1 MLNKNI
7 EENNKFIIGNYSR
20 YPISIIRGEG
30 SYVYDSNNKKYLDFI
45 SGIAVNNL
53 GHSNKGIKKAIIEQL
68 DKLVHISNLF
78 LIPSQ
83 IKLAKSLTSNLPRYK
98 VFFCNSGTEANEAAF
113 KLARKWGIFNNKR
126 TIISVTGGFH
136 GRTFGSLSATT
147 PKKYKEGFYPLVP
160 GFKTAKFNDINS
172 IKSIIKEDKK
182 ILAVIIEPIQGEA
195 GVKISNKKYL
205 QELFKICK
213 KNKIL
218 LIADEVQVGIGR
230 TGKLF
235 GFENYDI
242 KPDIITLAKAL
253 GGGIPCGAIIANPD
267 ISDFLTPGSHGTT
280 MGGNPLAMASGLSML
295 NQIKKPSFLINVNK
309 KGKLFLDKLKELSNS
324 DLIKEV
330 RGKGLILAIEF
341 YEEKKAKLFT
351 NKCIKNGLLVLIT
364 EKYSVRILP
373 PLNVK
378 NNEIIESIKIMKLVL
393 EQINE

>member
-53 GHSNKGIKKAIIEQL
+53 GHSNEGIKKAIIEQL

-113 KLARKWGIFNNKR
+113 KLARKWGIFNNKK

-195 GVKISNKKYL
+195 GVKISDKKYL

-309 KGKLFLDKLKELSNS
+309 KGKLFLDKLKKLSNS

-364 EKYSVRILP
+364 EKYNVRILP

>member
-195 GVKISNKKYL
+195 GVKISDKKYL

-295 NQIKKPSFLINVNK
+295 NQIKKPSFLINVRK
-309 KGKLFLDKLKELSNS
+309 KGELFLNELKKLSSS

-364 EKYSVRILP
+364 EKYNVRILP

>member
-113 KLARKWGIFNNKR
+113 KLARKWGIFNNKK

-195 GVKISNKKYL
+195 GVKISDKKYL

-295 NQIKKPSFLINVNK
+295 NQIKKPSFLNNVNK
-309 KGKLFLDKLKELSNS
+309 KGELFLDKLKKLSSS

-341 YEEKKAKLFT
+341 YEEKKARLFV

-364 EKYSVRILP
+364 EKYNVRILP

>member
-113 KLARKWGIFNNKR
+113 KLARKWGIFNNKK

-195 GVKISNKKYL
+195 GVKISDKKYL

-309 KGKLFLDKLKELSNS
+309 KGELFLDKLKKLSSS

-341 YEEKKAKLFT
+341 YEEKKARLFA

-364 EKYSVRILP
+364 EKYNVRILP

>member
-53 GHSNKGIKKAIIEQL
+53 GHSNEGIKKAIIEQL

-113 KLARKWGIFNNKR
+113 KLARKWGIFNNKK

-195 GVKISNKKYL
+195 GVKISDKKYL

-309 KGKLFLDKLKELSNS
+309 KGELFLDKLKKLSSS

>member
-1 MLNKNI
+1 LLNKNI

-53 GHSNKGIKKAIIEQL
+53 GHSNEGIKKAIIEQL

-113 KLARKWGIFNNKR
+113 KLARKWGIFNNKK

-195 GVKISNKKYL
+195 GVKISDKKYL

-309 KGKLFLDKLKELSNS
+309 KGELFLDKLKKLSSS

-341 YEEKKAKLFT
+341 YEEKKARLFV

-364 EKYSVRILP
+364 EKYNVRILP

>member
-53 GHSNKGIKKAIIEQL
+53 GHSNEGIKKAIIEQL

-195 GVKISNKKYL
+195 GVKISDKKYL

-309 KGKLFLDKLKELSNS
+309 KGELFLDKLKKLSSS

-341 YEEKKAKLFT
+341 YEEKKARLFA

-364 EKYSVRILP
+364 EKYNVRILP

>member
-1 MLNKNI
+1 MLKKNI

-30 SYVYDSNNKKYLDFI
+30 SYVYDSNNKKYLDFV

-53 GHSNKGIKKAIIEQL
+53 GHNNKGIKKAIIDQL
-68 DKLVHISNLF
+68 NRLVHISNLF

-113 KLARKWGIFNNKR
+113 KLARKLGIFNNKK

-160 GFKTAKFNDINS
+160 GFKTAKFNDIES
-172 IKSIIKEDKK
+172 IKSIIKKDKK

-195 GVKISNKKYL
+195 GVKITDKKYL

-235 GFENYDI
+235 GFENYDVR
-242 KPDIITLAKAL
+242 PDIITLAKAL
-253 GGGIPCGAIIANPD
+253 GGGIPCGAIIANPE

-295 NQIKKPSFLINVNK
+295 NQIKKPSFLNTVSK
-309 KGKLFLDKLKELSNS
+309 KGKLFLNKLKNLASS

-341 YEEKKAKLFT
+341 YEQKKAKLFT

-364 EKYSVRILP
+364 EKYNVRILP

-378 NNEIIESIKIMKLVL
+378 NNEIIESVKIMKFVL

>member
-113 KLARKWGIFNNKR
+113 KLARKWGIFNNKK

-172 IKSIIKEDKK
+172 IKSIIKQDKK

-195 GVKISNKKYL
+195 GVKISDKKYL

-295 NQIKKPSFLINVNK
+295 NQIKKPSFLNNVNK
-309 KGKLFLDKLKELSNS
+309 KGELFLDKLKKLSSS

-341 YEEKKAKLFT
+341 YEEKKARLFV

-364 EKYSVRILP
+364 EKYNVRILP

>member
-195 GVKISNKKYL
+195 GVKISDKKYL

-309 KGKLFLDKLKELSNS
+309 KGELFLDKLKKLSNS

-341 YEEKKAKLFT
+341 YEEKKAKLFA

-364 EKYSVRILP
+364 EKYNVRILP

-378 NNEIIESIKIMKLVL
+378 NNEIIESIKIMKFVL

>member
-160 GFKTAKFNDINS
+160 GFKTAKFNDIKS

-195 GVKISNKKYL
+195 GVKISDKKYL

-295 NQIKKPSFLINVNK
+295 NQIKKPSFLINVRK
-309 KGKLFLDKLKELSNS
+309 KGELFLNELKKLSSS

-364 EKYSVRILP
+364 EKYNVRILP

-378 NNEIIESIKIMKLVL
+378 NNEITESIKIMKLVL

>member
-1 MLNKNI
+1 LLKKNI

-30 SYVYDSNNKKYLDFI
+30 SYVYDSNNKKYLDFV

-53 GHSNKGIKKAIIEQL
+53 GHNNKGIKKAIIDQL

-113 KLARKWGIFNNKR
+113 KLARKWGIFNNKK

-160 GFKTAKFNDINS
+160 GFKTAKFNDIES
-172 IKSIIKEDKK
+172 IKSIIKKDKK

-195 GVKISNKKYL
+195 GVKITDKKYL
-205 QELFKICK
+205 QDLFKICK

-235 GFENYDI
+235 GFENYDVR
-242 KPDIITLAKAL
+242 PDIITLAKAL
-253 GGGIPCGAIIANPD
+253 GGGIPCGAIIANPE

-295 NQIKKPSFLINVNK
+295 NQIKKPSFLNTVSK
-309 KGKLFLDKLKELSNS
+309 KGKLFLNKLKNLASS

-341 YEEKKAKLFT
+341 YEQKKAKLFT

-364 EKYSVRILP
+364 EKYNVRILP

-378 NNEIIESIKIMKLVL
+378 NNEIIESVKIMKFVL
-393 EQINE
+393 EQMNE

>member
-113 KLARKWGIFNNKR
+113 KLARKWGIFNNKK

-160 GFKTAKFNDINS
+160 GFKTAKFNDIKS

-195 GVKISNKKYL
+195 GVKISDKKYL

-242 KPDIITLAKAL
+242 RPDIITLAKAL

-295 NQIKKPSFLINVNK
+295 NQIKKPSFLINVRK
-309 KGKLFLDKLKELSNS
+309 KGELFLNELKKLSSS

-364 EKYSVRILP
+364 EKYNVRILP

-378 NNEIIESIKIMKLVL
+378 NNEITESIKIMKLVL

>member
-1 MLNKNI
+1 MLKKNI

-30 SYVYDSNNKKYLDFI
+30 SYVYDSNNKKYLDFV

-53 GHSNKGIKKAIIEQL
+53 GHNNKGIKKAIIDQL

-113 KLARKWGIFNNKR
+113 KLARKWGIFNNKK

-160 GFKTAKFNDINS
+160 GFKTAKFNDIES
-172 IKSIIKEDKK
+172 IKSIIKKDKK

-195 GVKISNKKYL
+195 GVKITDKKYL

-235 GFENYDI
+235 GFENYDVR
-242 KPDIITLAKAL
+242 PDIITLAKAL
-253 GGGIPCGAIIANPD
+253 GGGIPCGAIIANPE

-295 NQIKKPSFLINVNK
+295 NQIKKPSFLNTVSK
-309 KGKLFLDKLKELSNS
+309 KGKLFLNKLKNLASS

-341 YEEKKAKLFT
+341 YEQKKAKLFT

-364 EKYSVRILP
+364 EKYNVRILP

-378 NNEIIESIKIMKLVL
+378 NNEIIESVKIMKFVL
-393 EQINE
+393 EQMNE

>member
-53 GHSNKGIKKAIIEQL
+53 GHSNEGIKKAIIEQL

-113 KLARKWGIFNNKR
+113 KLARKWGIFNNKK

-195 GVKISNKKYL
+195 GVKISDKKYL

-309 KGKLFLDKLKELSNS
+309 KGELFLDKLKKLSSS

-341 YEEKKAKLFT
+341 YEEKKAKLFA

-364 EKYSVRILP
+364 EKYNVRILP

>member
-1 MLNKNI
+1 MLKKNI

-30 SYVYDSNNKKYLDFI
+30 SYVYDSNNKKYLDFV

-53 GHSNKGIKKAIIEQL
+53 GHNNKGIKKAIIDQL

-113 KLARKWGIFNNKR
+113 KLARKWGIFNNKK

-160 GFKTAKFNDINS
+160 GFKTAKFNDIES
-172 IKSIIKEDKK
+172 IKSIIKKDKK

-195 GVKISNKKYL
+195 GVKITDKKYL
-205 QELFKICK
+205 QDLFKICK

-235 GFENYDI
+235 GFENYDVR
-242 KPDIITLAKAL
+242 PDIITLAKAL
-253 GGGIPCGAIIANPD
+253 GGGIPCGAIIANPE

-295 NQIKKPSFLINVNK
+295 NQIKKPSFLNTVSK
-309 KGKLFLDKLKELSNS
+309 KGKLFLNKLKNLASS

-341 YEEKKAKLFT
+341 YEQKKAKLFT

-364 EKYSVRILP
+364 EKYNVRILP

-378 NNEIIESIKIMKLVL
+378 NNEIIESVKIMKSVL
-393 EQINE
+393 EQMNE

>member
-53 GHSNKGIKKAIIEQL
+53 GHSNEGIKKAIIEQL

-113 KLARKWGIFNNKR
+113 KLARKWGIFNNKK

-172 IKSIIKEDKK
+172 IKSIIKQDKK

-195 GVKISNKKYL
+195 GVKISDKKYL

-295 NQIKKPSFLINVNK
+295 NQIKKPSFLNNVNK
-309 KGKLFLDKLKELSNS
+309 KGELFLDKLKKLSSS

-341 YEEKKAKLFT
+341 YEEKKARLFA

-364 EKYSVRILP
+364 EKYNVRILP

>member
-195 GVKISNKKYL
+195 GVKISDKKYL

-309 KGKLFLDKLKELSNS
+309 KGELFLDKLKKLSSS

-364 EKYSVRILP
+364 EKYNVRILP

>member
-195 GVKISNKKYL
+195 GVKISDKKYL

-295 NQIKKPSFLINVNK
+295 NQIKKPSFLINVRK
-309 KGKLFLDKLKELSNS
+309 KGELFLNELKKLSSS

-364 EKYSVRILP
+364 EKYNVRILP

-378 NNEIIESIKIMKLVL
+378 NNEITESIKIMKLVL

>member
-113 KLARKWGIFNNKR
+113 KLARKWGIFNNKK

-160 GFKTAKFNDINS
+160 GFKTAKFNDIKS

-195 GVKISNKKYL
+195 GVKISDKKYL

-242 KPDIITLAKAL
+242 RPDIITLAKAL

-309 KGKLFLDKLKELSNS
+309 KGELFLDKLKKLSSS

-364 EKYSVRILP
+364 EKYNVRILP

>member
-160 GFKTAKFNDINS
+160 GFKTAKFNDIKS

-195 GVKISNKKYL
+195 GVKISDKKYL

-295 NQIKKPSFLINVNK
+295 NQIKKPSFLINVRK
-309 KGKLFLDKLKELSNS
+309 KGELFLNELKKLSSS

-364 EKYSVRILP
+364 EKYNVRILP

>member
-1 MLNKNI
+1 LLNKNI

-53 GHSNKGIKKAIIEQL
+53 GHSNEGIKKAIIEQL

-113 KLARKWGIFNNKR
+113 KLARKWGIFNNKK

-195 GVKISNKKYL
+195 GVKISDKKYL

-295 NQIKKPSFLINVNK
+295 NQIKKPSFLNNVNK
-309 KGKLFLDKLKELSNS
+309 KGELFLDKLKKLSSS

-341 YEEKKAKLFT
+341 YEEKKARLFA

-364 EKYSVRILP
+364 EKYNVRILP

>member
-53 GHSNKGIKKAIIEQL
+53 GHSNEGIKKAIIEQL

-113 KLARKWGIFNNKR
+113 KLARKWGIFNNKK

-195 GVKISNKKYL
+195 GVKISDKKYL

-295 NQIKKPSFLINVNK
+295 NQIKKPSFLNNVNK
-309 KGKLFLDKLKELSNS
+309 KGELFLDKLKKLSSS

-341 YEEKKAKLFT
+341 YEEKKARLFA

-364 EKYSVRILP
+364 EKYNVRILP

>member
-1 MLNKNI
+1 LLNKNI

-113 KLARKWGIFNNKR
+113 KLARKWGIFNNKK
-126 TIISVTGGFH
+126 TIISVSGGFH

-195 GVKISNKKYL
+195 GVKISDKKYL

-309 KGKLFLDKLKELSNS
+309 KGELFLDKLKKLSSS

-341 YEEKKAKLFT
+341 YEEKKAKLFA

-364 EKYSVRILP
+364 EKYNVRILP

-378 NNEIIESIKIMKLVL
+378 NNEIIESIKIMKFVL

>member
-1 MLNKNI
+1 M
-7 EENNKFIIGNYSR
+7 
-20 YPISIIRGEG
+20 
-30 SYVYDSNNKKYLDFI
+30 
-45 SGIAVNNL
+45 
-53 GHSNKGIKKAIIEQL
+53 
-68 DKLVHISNLF
+68 
-78 LIPSQ
+78 
-83 IKLAKSLTSNLPRYK
+83 
-98 VFFCNSGTEANEAAF
+98 
-113 KLARKWGIFNNKR
+113 
-126 TIISVTGGFH
+126 
-136 GRTFGSLSATT
+136 
-147 PKKYKEGFYPLVP
+147 
-160 GFKTAKFNDINS
+160 
-172 IKSIIKEDKK
+172 
-182 ILAVIIEPIQGEA
+182 IIEPIQGEA
-195 GVKISNKKYL
+195 GVKITDKKYL

-235 GFENYDI
+235 GFENYDV

-253 GGGIPCGAIIANPD
+253 GGGIPCGAIIANPE

-295 NQIKKPSFLINVNK
+295 NQIKKPSFLNSVSK
-309 KGKLFLDKLKELSNS
+309 KGKLFLNKLKKLASS

-341 YEEKKAKLFT
+341 YEQKKAKLFT

-364 EKYSVRILP
+364 EKYNVRILP

-378 NNEIIESIKIMKLVL
+378 NNEIIESVKIMKFVL

>member
-53 GHSNKGIKKAIIEQL
+53 GHSNEGIKKAIIEQL

-113 KLARKWGIFNNKR
+113 KLARKWGIFNNKK

-195 GVKISNKKYL
+195 GVKISDKKYL

-295 NQIKKPSFLINVNK
+295 NQIKKPSFLNNVNK
-309 KGKLFLDKLKELSNS
+309 KGELFLDKLKKLSSS

-341 YEEKKAKLFT
+341 YEEKKARLFV

-364 EKYSVRILP
+364 EKYNVRILP

>member
-53 GHSNKGIKKAIIEQL
+53 GHSNEGIKKAIIEQL

-113 KLARKWGIFNNKR
+113 KLARKWGIFNNKK

-195 GVKISNKKYL
+195 GVKISDKKYL

-295 NQIKKPSFLINVNK
+295 NQIKKPSFLNNVNK
-309 KGKLFLDKLKELSNS
+309 KGELFLDKLKKLSSS

-364 EKYSVRILP
+364 EKYNVRILP

>member
-195 GVKISNKKYL
+195 GVKISDKKYL

-309 KGKLFLDKLKELSNS
+309 KGKLFLDKLKKLSNS

-364 EKYSVRILP
+364 EKYNVRILP

>member
-1 MLNKNI
+1 MLKKNI

-30 SYVYDSNNKKYLDFI
+30 SYVYDSNNKKYLDFV

-53 GHSNKGIKKAIIEQL
+53 GHNNKGIKKAIIDQL
-68 DKLVHISNLF
+68 NKLVHISNLF

-83 IKLAKSLTSNLPRYK
+83 IKLAKSLTSDLPRYK

-160 GFKTAKFNDINS
+160 GFKTAKFNDIES
-172 IKSIIKEDKK
+172 IKSIIKKDKK

-195 GVKISNKKYL
+195 GVKITDKKYL

-218 LIADEVQVGIGR
+218 LIADEVQVG
-230 TGKLF
+230 TVSYTHL
-235 GFENYDI
+235 
-242 KPDIITLAKAL
+242 TL
-253 GGGIPCGAIIANPD
+253 P
-267 ISDFLTPGSHGTT
+267 T
-280 MGGNPLAMASGLSML
+280 
-295 NQIKKPSFLINVNK
+295 
-309 KGKLFLDKLKELSNS
+309 
-324 DLIKEV
+324 
-330 RGKGLILAIEF
+330 ILR
-341 YEEKKAKLFT
+341 L
-351 NKCIKNGLLVLIT
+351 
-364 EKYSVRILP
+364 
-373 PLNVK
+373 
-378 NNEIIESIKIMKLVL
+378 
-393 EQINE
+393 

>member
-1 MLNKNI
+1 LLNKNI

-53 GHSNKGIKKAIIEQL
+53 GHSNEGIKKAIIEQL

-113 KLARKWGIFNNKR
+113 KLARKWGIFNNKK

-195 GVKISNKKYL
+195 GVKISDKKYL

-309 KGKLFLDKLKELSNS
+309 KGKLFLDKLKKLSNS

-364 EKYSVRILP
+364 EKYNVRILP

>member
-1 MLNKNI
+1 MLKKYI

-30 SYVYDSNNKKYLDFI
+30 SYVYDSNNKKYLDFV

-53 GHSNKGIKKAIIEQL
+53 GHNNKGIKKAIIDQL
-68 DKLVHISNLF
+68 NRLVHISNLF

-113 KLARKWGIFNNKR
+113 KLARKWGIFNNKK

-160 GFKTAKFNDINS
+160 GFKTAKFNDIES
-172 IKSIIKEDKK
+172 IKSIIKKDKK

-195 GVKISNKKYL
+195 GVKITDKKYL
-205 QELFKICK
+205 QDLFKICK

-235 GFENYDI
+235 GFENYDVR
-242 KPDIITLAKAL
+242 PDIITLAKAL
-253 GGGIPCGAIIANPD
+253 GGGIPCGAIIANPE

-295 NQIKKPSFLINVNK
+295 NQIKKPSFLNTVSK
-309 KGKLFLDKLKELSNS
+309 KGKLFLNKLKNLASS

-341 YEEKKAKLFT
+341 YEQKKAKLFT

-364 EKYSVRILP
+364 EKYNVRILP

-378 NNEIIESIKIMKLVL
+378 NNEIIESVKIMKFVL
-393 EQINE
+393 EQMNE

>member
-195 GVKISNKKYL
+195 GVKISDKKYL

-309 KGKLFLDKLKELSNS
+309 KGELFLDKLKKLSSS

-341 YEEKKAKLFT
+341 YEEKKAKLFA
-351 NKCIKNGLLVLIT
+351 NKCINNGLLVLIT
-364 EKYSVRILP
+364 EKYNVRILP

>member
-160 GFKTAKFNDINS
+160 GFKTAKFNDIKS

-195 GVKISNKKYL
+195 GVKISDKKYL

-242 KPDIITLAKAL
+242 RPDIITLAKAL

-309 KGKLFLDKLKELSNS
+309 KGKLFLDKLKKLSNS

-364 EKYSVRILP
+364 EKYNVRILP

>member
-1 MLNKNI
+1 LLNKNI

-53 GHSNKGIKKAIIEQL
+53 GHSNEGIKKAIIEQL

-113 KLARKWGIFNNKR
+113 KLARKWGIFNNKK

-195 GVKISNKKYL
+195 GVKISDKKYL

-309 KGKLFLDKLKELSNS
+309 KGELFLDKLKKLSSS

-341 YEEKKAKLFT
+341 YEEKKARLFA

-364 EKYSVRILP
+364 EKYNVRILP

>member
-53 GHSNKGIKKAIIEQL
+53 GHSNEGIKKAIIEQL

-172 IKSIIKEDKK
+172 IKSIIKQDKK

-195 GVKISNKKYL
+195 GVKISDKKYL

-295 NQIKKPSFLINVNK
+295 NQIKKPSFLNNVNK
-309 KGKLFLDKLKELSNS
+309 KGELFLDKLKKLSSS

-341 YEEKKAKLFT
+341 YEEKKARLFA

-364 EKYSVRILP
+364 EKYNVRILP

>member
-1 MLNKNI
+1 LLNKNI

-53 GHSNKGIKKAIIEQL
+53 GHSNEGIKKAIIEQL

-113 KLARKWGIFNNKR
+113 KLARKWGIFNNKK

-172 IKSIIKEDKK
+172 IKSIIKKDKK

-195 GVKISNKKYL
+195 GVKISDKKYL

-309 KGKLFLDKLKELSNS
+309 KGELFLDKLKKLSSS

-341 YEEKKAKLFT
+341 YEEKKARLFV

-364 EKYSVRILP
+364 EKYNVRILP

>member
-53 GHSNKGIKKAIIEQL
+53 GHSNEGIKKAIIEQL

-113 KLARKWGIFNNKR
+113 KLARKWGIFNNKK

-195 GVKISNKKYL
+195 GVKISDKKYL

-309 KGKLFLDKLKELSNS
+309 KGELFLDKLKKLSSS

-341 YEEKKAKLFT
+341 YEEKKARLFV

-364 EKYSVRILP
+364 EKYNVRILP

>member
-126 TIISVTGGFH
+126 TIISVTGGVH

-195 GVKISNKKYL
+195 GVKISDKKYL

-309 KGKLFLDKLKELSNS
+309 KGELFLDKLKKLSSS

>member
-195 GVKISNKKYL
+195 GVKISDKKYL

-309 KGKLFLDKLKELSNS
+309 KGELFLDKLKKLSNS

>member
-53 GHSNKGIKKAIIEQL
+53 GHSNEGIKKAIIEQL

-113 KLARKWGIFNNKR
+113 KLARKWGIFNNKK

-160 GFKTAKFNDINS
+160 GFKTAKFNDIKS

-195 GVKISNKKYL
+195 GVKISDKKYL

-309 KGKLFLDKLKELSNS
+309 KGELFLDKLKKLSSS

-364 EKYSVRILP
+364 EKYNVRILP